1 MITSANDTAGL
12 TEPALR
18 LMVEAAPDILVLLQP
33 DGRCR
38 HVSSASMPL
47 LGHPPNVLSGANLR
61 DLVLDDDQHAVS
73 DLLDRL
79 GTGEPAATVA
89 LRMRRAGG
97 GWVWMEGN
105 ARRAPAGAGIVVALR
120 DITAR
125 KQGEAV
131 LEEAN
136 SLLRR
141 RASEDPATGLANRG
155 HFTATLEREL
165 RRARRD
171 GIALAVLAADLDGF
185 SLFVDLY
192 GYEAGE
198 DAIRR
203 AAECAGDVLRRPGDL
218 AGRLSAG
225 ALGIMLPATVM
236 AGATEVARRLKDAI
250 AAIRIEHAGLL
261 SGIVTVS
268 VGAVCSVPNSQAT
281 ELVEAAEHAARLLK
295 ATAHAPADLREHLL
309 YFLPLPQGHGSLR
322 PMFRKGLRTG
332 SAKAPCFGIG
342 SAPFP
347 SSSRSSS
354 ESR

>member
-1 MITSANDTAGL
+1 MITYASDSTGL

-18 LMVEAAPDILVLLQP
+18 LMVEAAPDILMLLQP

-38 HVSSASMPL
+38 HVSPASMAL
-47 LGHPPNVLSGANLR
+47 LGHPPGALAGSNLR
-61 DLVLDDDQHAVS
+61 DLVLDDDRHAVG
-73 DLLDRL
+73 DMLDRL
-79 GTGEPAATVA
+79 GTGEPGASVA
-89 LRMRRAGG
+89 LRVRRAGG

-171 GIALAVLAADLDGF
+171 GIGLAVLAADLDGF
-185 SLFVDLY
+185 NLFIDLY
-192 GYEAGE
+192 GHEAGE
-198 DAIRR
+198 EAIRKV
-203 AAECAGDVLRRPGDL
+203 AECVQGALRRPGDL
-218 AGRLSAG
+218 AGRLSSG

-236 AGATEVARRLKDAI
+236 AGATEVAGRLKDAV
-250 AAIRIEHAGLL
+250 AALRIEHAGSLT
-261 SGIVTVS
+261 GIVTIS
-268 VGAVCSVPNSQAT
+268 VGLVCSTPNSQASD
-281 ELVEAAEHAARLLK
+281 LVEGAEHAARHCK
-295 ATAHAPADLREHLL
+295 ASAHAAE
-309 YFLPLPQGHGSLR
+309 
-322 PMFRKGLRTG
+322 
-332 SAKAPCFGIG
+332 
-342 SAPFP
+342 
-347 SSSRSSS
+347 
-354 ESR
+354 